1 MELVVVVVGGFVSEG
16 DPAPVTTPPWKITD
30 VAGRFN
36 SRRTNNASAF
46 GVAARPARV
55 TTPNI
60 AAAAL
65 EAITALCG
73 SGSECIDQHSAV
85 VI

>member
-16 DPAPVTTPPWKITD
+16 APVTTPPWKITD

-36 SRRTNNASAF
+36 FRRTNNASAF

-65 EAITALCG
+65 EAITAF
-73 SGSECIDQHSAV
+73 DQEVYALTSTV
-85 VI
+85 Q